1 MQIGARLWGKV
12 LVSHRNR
19 AIKAIQCPFF
29 VTLAPLSLEAE
40 KQASKC
46 YLIQSCLFP
55 TIKLLIQILSSNSM
69 LTTFTLH
76 LFFIR
81 FISPCRSLCESVRD
95 SCAPI
100 MSCYGYP
107 WPEILRCDQYPAD
120 HLMCISSITNSTVH
134 TGGRRGKKLTNYTHM
149 LELTQFIK
157 KMTQLMVSLF
167 QYLRQAVGI
176 VSWRRRPLQKTHWRP
191 FVGVILVSIN
201 SLPPLFSC
209 SYLSLI

>member
-157 KMTQLMVSLF
+157 KNDSVSGF
-167 QYLRQAVGI
+167 TISVPQA
-176 VSWRRRPLQKTHWRP
+176 
-191 FVGVILVSIN
+191 
-201 SLPPLFSC
+201 SC
-209 SYLSLI
+209 RDCELEEASSSKDTLETFCRSDFGKY